1 MILRCTALHDQV
13 TSNLSCKF
21 HRKDTV
27 NTTLIST
34 KHRAKQLRPRG
45 APRVQAMSTDLWA
58 FDFDGVVCNSVGE
71 SSKSAWKVGIKMPPE
86 TSLHPPPDICNSLTP
101 LDCRH
106 RPGNGQTCS
115 AKARYRP
122 RKRRWKARCAQ

>member
-1 MILRCTALHDQV
+1 M
-13 TSNLSCKF
+13 
-21 HRKDTV
+21 

-86 TSLHPPPDICNSLTP
+86 TGAYILPPDICNSLIAP
-101 LDCRH
+101 GLQASARKWPDLFSKSEVQAKEAGGG
-106 RPGNGQTCS
+106 RPDAHSEASGGDRVGLR
-115 AKARYRP
+115 ADL
-122 RKRRWKARCAQ
+122 